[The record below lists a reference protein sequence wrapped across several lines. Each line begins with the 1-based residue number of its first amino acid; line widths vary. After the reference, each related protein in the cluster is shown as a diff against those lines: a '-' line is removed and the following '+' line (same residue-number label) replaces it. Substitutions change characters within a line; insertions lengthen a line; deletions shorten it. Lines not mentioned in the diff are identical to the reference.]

1 MIGREPARRHD
12 AVHVRM
18 ADQGLAPR
26 VEDAQHADLRA
37 EMSRVGRDLAERR
50 RARLEEP
57 GVQARAIPIG
67 QRQQRMREREDDV
80 HVRHVEQLALAR
92 VEPALPRLRLAL
104 RAVPIPTRVIGDGLM
119 PAGVTPIEM
128 PAERG
133 GATARDRAE
142 DRSLLHA
149 QPRMLLEEG
158 VTLRVEDIGHLHGR
172 PAHDCGGFR
181 SSRDRG
187 TTGGGVTCSCS
198 SGLGAA
204 WRCRRE
210 RWRYTVVCD
219 RSAWPSR
226 S

>member
-1 MIGREPARRHD
+1 MDPALVIGREAARRHD
-12 AVHVRM
+12 AMHVRM
-18 ADQGLAPR
+18 ADQGLPPR

-37 EMSRVGRDLAERR
+37 EMARIGGDLAERR

-57 GVQARAIPIG
+57 GVQAGAVSIG

-80 HVRHVEQLALAR
+80 HIRHVEQLPLAR

-142 DRSLLHA
+142 DGPLLRA
-149 QPRMLLEEG
+149 QPRMLLDEG

-172 PAHDCGGFR
+172 PAHAGPSASASAATAGGPR
-181 SSRDRG
+181 ARG
-187 TTGGGVTCSCS
+187 PAAAPTDSAPPG
-198 SGLGAA
+198 GAA
-204 WRCRRE
+204 A
-210 RWRYTVVCD
+210 TD
-219 RSAWPSR
+219 ADTPSCA
-226 S
+226 